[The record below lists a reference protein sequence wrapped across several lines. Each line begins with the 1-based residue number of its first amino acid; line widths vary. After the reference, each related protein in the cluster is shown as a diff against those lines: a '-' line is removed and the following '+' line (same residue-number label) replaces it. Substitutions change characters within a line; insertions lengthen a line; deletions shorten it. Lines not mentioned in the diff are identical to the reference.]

1 MADEV
6 SGPLAPERK
15 ELIDLGA
22 STLGE
27 SGGIALSD
35 RIRPAW
41 KGAVFAG
48 PAMTVSCADGDNLAL
63 HAAVARAA
71 PGVVLAVSFA
81 SDAGGTARG
90 NWGEV
95 MTTAAEVAGVA
106 ALVIDGAVR
115 DVDAIE
121 EHGFPV
127 FARGVALTG
136 AAKNGPGALQVPIEL
151 GGAPVRPGDWLVG
164 DADGVVVIAAG
175 QLAQVAAAAARRA
188 GQEAGYFTALRAGST
203 TVDVFG
209 LDVSSVA
216 GA

>member
-1 MADEV
+1 MADDV
-6 SGPLAPERK
+6 SGPLAPERR
-15 ELIDLGA
+15 ELIDLGS

-27 SGGIALSD
+27 SGGVALSAA
-35 RIRPAW
+35 IRPAW

-63 HAAVARAA
+63 HAAVARAE

-81 SDAGGTARG
+81 GDTVRG
-90 NWGEV
+90 NWGEL
-95 MTTAAEVAGVA
+95 MTTAAEAAGVA
-106 ALVIDGAVR
+106 ALVVDGAVR

-127 FARGVALTG
+127 FARGVAMTG
-136 AAKNGPGALQVPIEL
+136 AAKSGPGALQVPIEL
-151 GGAPVRPGDWLVG
+151 GGALVRPGDWLVG

-175 QLAQVAAAAARRA
+175 QLAQVRAAAARRA

-203 TVDVFG
+203 TVDVLG
-209 LDVSSVA
+209 LDISSIA

>member
-1 MADEV
+1 MADDV
-6 SGPLAPERK
+6 SGPLAPERS
-15 ELIDLGA
+15 ELIGLGA

-27 SGGIALSD
+27 SGAVALSS

-41 KGAVFAG
+41 PGAVCAG

-63 HAAVARAA
+63 HAALAA
-71 PGVVLAVSFA
+71 AAAGVVLAVSFA
-81 SDAGGTARG
+81 GETVRG

-95 MTTAAEVAGVA
+95 MTTAAEQAGVA

-115 DVDAIE
+115 DVAAIE

-136 AAKNGPGALQVPIEL
+136 AAKRGPGALQVPVEV
-151 GGAPVRPGDWLVG
+151 GGALVRPGDWLVG
-164 DADGVVVIAAG
+164 DGDGVVVIARE
-175 QLAQVAAAAARRA
+175 QLAQVRAAAARRA
-188 GQEAGYFTALRAGST
+188 EQEAGYFTALRAGST

-209 LDVSSVA
+209 LDVSSIA